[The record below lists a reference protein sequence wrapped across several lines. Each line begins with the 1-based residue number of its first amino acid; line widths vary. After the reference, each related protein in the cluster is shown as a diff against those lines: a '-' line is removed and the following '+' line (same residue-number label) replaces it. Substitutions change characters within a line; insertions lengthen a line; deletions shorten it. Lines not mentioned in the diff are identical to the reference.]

1 MHAVQGMRCCH
12 GRLAPTVPGQ
22 ASRFSPVLGSA
33 TLCQPKR
40 RPCRRFSPCK
50 LACTQS
56 GHDRAFNV
64 APICREGGF
73 VHAGCADAWE
83 EGGERSRR
91 CPRSFVPS
99 MPRSQPRSSHA
110 SAPLILPRCR
120 HNPERSEMHG
130 RPCYSPFGSSSCP
143 ARLPGR
149 CCSQLGCP
157 TPPFGSGR
165 AHEKLGRS
173 LKLTIA
179 SHLCEAP
186 HCRACASFGGI
197 RPFFPGH
204 PWIRSVGSLD

>member
-83 EGGERSRR
+83 EGGRGAGGAHDH
-91 CPRSFVPS
+91 SFQACRDPS
-99 MPRSQPRSSHA
+99 PAARMQAH
-110 SAPLILPRCR
+110 
-120 HNPERSEMHG
+120 H
-130 RPCYSPFGSSSCP
+130 SSCP
-143 ARLPGR
+143 DVVTIQSDQR
-149 CCSQLGCP
+149 CMGALV
-157 TPPFGSGR
+157 TVRSGR
-165 AHEKLGRS
+165 APALHG
-173 LKLTIA
+173 
-179 SHLCEAP
+179 
-186 HCRACASFGGI
+186 CRADAAASWGARR
-197 RPFFPGH
+197 RPLAQAGLMK
-204 PWIRSVGSLD
+204 SLADLLN